1 MPLPFGPAT
10 SQRSP
15 ARTVQ
20 SRRSRPRVGRWTLHR
35 PPRGAGRWIVGSL
48 GRWVVGSLGRWVGGA
63 SDGAL
68 EDDAAVGVELE
79 QVREAAGELLAADG
93 GEHHG
98 GGADGDGAV
107 DGVGED
113 AAAGG
118 VEADVGGVEEQEAR
132 GGEERAGEER
142 AARLAVGEGD
152 EVAVEEAAEP
162 HFADDAVA
170 PSREGGDGAR
180 RALDPLPRV
189 DVLDGVLRE
198 PRAERG
204 RGLLL
209 GGDPAHLDVGVHLGE
224 ELRLALERDDGDRAL
239 GVAPARAGEAVSD
252 LGLGRE
258 ERAGEEAGEDGLS
271 AAVRADDAP
280 VLALPPDEPQP
291 GEEPPPA
298 EGEPFGGNL
307 QRGERSGHATF
318 PGGPGRG
325 SGRRARRR
333 GGRARRAWR
342 GPARRRRR
350 R

>member
-1 MPLPFGPAT
+1 M
-10 SQRSP
+10 
-15 ARTVQ
+15 
-20 SRRSRPRVGRWTLHR
+20 RPR
-35 PPRGAGRWIVGSL
+35 GS
-48 GRWVVGSLGRWVGGA
+48 S
-63 SDGAL
+63 
-68 EDDAAVGVELE
+68 VELE
-79 QVREAAGELLAADG
+79 QVGEAGGELLAADG
-93 GEHHG
+93 GEHDG
-98 GGADGDGAV
+98 GGAGGDSAV

-152 EVAVEEAAEP
+152 EVAVEECAEA
-162 HFADDAVA
+162 HLADDAVA
-170 PSREGGDGAR
+170 PSREGGDGAG

-258 ERAGEEAGEDGLS
+258 ERAGEEAGEDGLA

-280 VLALPPDEPQP
+280 VLAAAPDEAGVFLLGGDGLAGLQIRQFRQ
-291 GEEPPPA
+291 GSLADQFDVDRFVVEVFDNDRIVVIEE
-298 EGEPFGGNL
+298 GYGLG
-307 QRGERSGHATF
+307 SATHT
-318 PGGPGRG
+318 
-325 SGRRARRR
+325 
-333 GGRARRAWR
+333 
-342 GPARRRRR
+342 
-350 R
+350 